1 MSLPLWHHQKPVC
14 PVLRV
19 PVGAPSSDSLT
30 VSVTKS
36 KMPRNG
42 RRKRSLSSGED
53 SLVSYYSKHR
63 CLEREYSPVSETR
76 HLKRGSSPI
85 RSRERRHNRQL
96 TRNRSRSTRRSDRKT
111 RRHKHRNDFP
121 DSHAVRSH
129 ISVFV
134 FCGIVNRRVKLYY

>member
-1 MSLPLWHHQKPVC
+1 MRIQGLSSRRELYNFC
-14 PVLRV
+14 
-19 PVGAPSSDSLT
+19 GPSSDSLT

-63 CLEREYSPVSETR
+63 YLEREYSPISETR

>member
-1 MSLPLWHHQKPVC
+1 
-14 PVLRV
+14 
-19 PVGAPSSDSLT
+19 
-30 VSVTKS
+30 
-36 KMPRNG
+36 MPRNG

-85 RSRERRHNRQL
+85 GSRDRRHNRQL

-121 DSHAVRSH
+121 DSHTVRSH

>member
-1 MSLPLWHHQKPVC
+1 
-14 PVLRV
+14 
-19 PVGAPSSDSLT
+19 
-30 VSVTKS
+30 
-36 KMPRNG
+36 MPRNG

-134 FCGIVNRRVKLYY
+134 FLWYSQSEGEVVLLKCSNSLHLNQIISS